1 VILNATVMIISQIT
15 LTLLPSLLTEPGV
28 AYMWLQPGTYDD
40 TVTSYISSN
49 GLEDRVVHGDHACV
63 LVEGDG
69 VRARL

>member
-1 VILNATVMIISQIT
+1 
-15 LTLLPSLLTEPGV
+15 
-28 AYMWLQPGTYDD
+28 MWLQPGTYDD

-63 LVEGDG
+63 LVEGDS